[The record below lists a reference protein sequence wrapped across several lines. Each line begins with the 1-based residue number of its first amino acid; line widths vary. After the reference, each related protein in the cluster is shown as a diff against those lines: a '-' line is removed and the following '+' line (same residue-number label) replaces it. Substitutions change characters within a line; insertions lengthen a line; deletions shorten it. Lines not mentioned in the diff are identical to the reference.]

1 MASSPSSID
10 SGYVSDPPG
19 SRKRGLQSADS
30 TNDIAPWIHPTIRG
44 LCKELGAPAAAPHI
58 LAGVTTILTL
68 PSPPSS
74 NDGENQKEKK
84 KDKIPALIAA
94 VYFRVRVRLSGRNS
108 TTTFQEFVS
117 QRNEV
122 LSTLAKLRE
131 DETRYVTY

>member
-1 MASSPSSID
+1 
-10 SGYVSDPPG
+10 
-19 SRKRGLQSADS
+19 
-30 TNDIAPWIHPTIRG
+30 
-44 LCKELGAPAAAPHI
+44 
-58 LAGVTTILTL
+58 LTL

-74 NDGENQKEKK
+74 NDGENQKEDKKEDK

-94 VYFRVRVRLSGRNS
+94 VYFRVRVRLSGRN
-108 TTTFQEFVS
+108 TATTFQEYVS